1 MFPQERTGKQCR
13 ERWFNHLDPTL
24 KHTIWSE
31 EEDMILLAAQA
42 KLGNYWTKIALELP
56 GRRLVLASNIED
68 FSFRFY

>member
-1 MFPQERTGKQCR
+1 
-13 ERWFNHLDPTL
+13 
-24 KHTIWSE
+24 
-31 EEDMILLAAQA
+31 MILLAAQA